1 MRRSKKS
8 ELRVFKLRSGE
19 EIIAK
24 VAGKSK
30 DKIKLQRPMRIV
42 ENYQTDPFTGAK
54 RQFVFFTNWLG
65 NTAELSADIPLD
77 FIVVELSPDPDMI
90 SLYSRQT
97 EIEDT
102 NNTPAPKNPKSLFP
116 NMSEADIQKMS
127 DEIDEKLEEMLKQ
140 LASEDAQG
148 LSGSDI
154 TPTGMDWDASKP
166 PVNPLPFTPPLPFT
180 NSETNIPPRLPSSI
194 VFSVSIPQDILA
206 AWVESGF
213 LDYLKDSVQD
223 FISTDF
229 MEEIMND
236 DEDEVPQKPKKKRNR
251 REKISKDEWKEPT
264 DDLKQKPNY
273 GNSHE
278 DWSPYLK
285 DYLPEQEPPKNE
297 DEG

>member
-1 MRRSKKS
+1 MRRAKKS

-30 DKIKLQRPMRIV
+30 DKIKLQRPMKIV

-97 EIEDT
+97 EVEDT
-102 NNTPAPKNPKSLFP
+102 NNSPQPKNPKSLFP
-116 NMSEADIQKMS
+116 NMTEADLQKMT

-140 LASEDAQG
+140 LAREEPRG
-148 LSGSDI
+148 LSGDAI
-154 TPTGMDWDASKP
+154 KPIGMDWDASKP
-166 PVNPLPFTPPLPFT
+166 PLNPLPSTPLPFM
-180 NSETNIPPRLPSSI
+180 NPGMGIPPRMPNSI
-194 VFSVSIPQDILA
+194 LFSVSIPQDILA

-213 LDYLKDSVQD
+213 IDYLKDSVQD
-223 FISTDF
+223 FMSTDF
-229 MEEIMND
+229 LEEIMND
-236 DEDEVPQKPKKKRNR
+236 EEDEVPQKPKKKKPK
-251 REKISKDEWKEPT
+251 REKISKDEWKEPS
-264 DDLKQKPNY
+264 DDLKKKPNY
-273 GNSHE
+273 GNSHD

-285 DYLPEQEPPKNE
+285 DYLPEQEPPKNQ

>member
-1 MRRSKKS
+1 MRRTKKT

-30 DKIKLQRPMRIV
+30 DKIKLQRPMKIV

-90 SLYSRQT
+90 SLYSKQT

-116 NMSEADIQKMS
+116 NMSEADIQKMT

-140 LASEDAQG
+140 LASEEPQG
-148 LSGSDI
+148 SSGGAI
-154 TPTGMDWDASKP
+154 NPIPVDWNASNP
-166 PVNPLPFTPPLPFT
+166 PNPLPLTPPLPFM
-180 NSETNIPPRLPSSI
+180 NPGMGIPPRLPNSI
-194 VFSVSIPQDILA
+194 LFSVSIPQDILA

-213 LDYLKDSVQD
+213 IDYLKDSVQD
-223 FISTDF
+223 FITTDF
-229 MEEIMND
+229 LEEIMND
-236 DEDEVPQKPKKKRNR
+236 EEDEVPQKPKKKRNK
-251 REKISKDEWKEPT
+251 REKISKDEWKEPSE
-264 DDLKQKPNY
+264 DLKKKPNY

-285 DYLPEQEPPKNE
+285 DYLPEQEPPKNQ